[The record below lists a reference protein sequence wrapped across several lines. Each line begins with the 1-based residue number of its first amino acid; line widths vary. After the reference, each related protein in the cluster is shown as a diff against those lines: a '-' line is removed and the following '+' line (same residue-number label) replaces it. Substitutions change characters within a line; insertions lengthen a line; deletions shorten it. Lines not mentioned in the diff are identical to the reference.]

1 MNKFFK
7 AVAAVA
13 LGTVMMC
20 GFAACGGG
28 DGVGGTDA
36 EGNKIVKIMVHVDE
50 STAEGK
56 AYKKRVDAFNA
67 AYKEQKI
74 KASITFKARTTGVGG
89 YESTITNKFAEG
101 TLDDIIAFDAPNCAA
116 YADKH
121 ILYDI
126 SEIVP
131 AETQSKFYSTS
142 LNTYDGKLYGLPI
155 QESSSGI
162 YYNKS
167 ILSAAGVDVSSYTV
181 DNPWTFEQF
190 EAVCKKL
197 KDAGKTPLDLQLY
210 NARDEMAPYLLY
222 PFIYAAGG
230 EFTSADGLT
239 ATGYMNSDKTKSGF
253 EFLKGLVEKGYT
265 SNAEGPVGATDFFD
279 GKVAMYLS
287 SGWTIPDLDNKYPAV
302 FGNHDRSTW
311 GLLPYPMKE
320 QKASATGS
328 WSFGITNNGVK
339 DKSAAKELLL
349 WMTSPESSKVIT
361 DATGMIPARTDVET
375 NYAAGSPEDVLMQ
388 QLSKT
393 GKARPATVA
402 YPNFSSN
409 FCSVIYS
416 FATQQTAVTCNLTDV
431 LNSRTN
437 ELQAEMN
444 KHSKH

>member
-1 MNKFFK
+1 MKKFFK

-13 LGTVMMC
+13 LGAVMTC
-20 GFAACGGG
+20 GFAACGGN
-28 DGVGGTDA
+28 DGPGGTDS

-50 STAEGK
+50 RSAEGK
-56 AYKKRVDAFNA
+56 AYKQRVDAFNV

-89 YESTITNKFAEG
+89 YESNITNKFNEG

-155 QESSSGI
+155 QESSAGI

-167 ILSAAGVDVSSYTV
+167 VFDAAGVAVPNCTV
-181 DNPWTFEQF
+181 ENPWTFEQF
-190 EAVCKKL
+190 EAVCKQL
-197 KDAGKTPLDLQLY
+197 KDKGQTPLDLQLY
-210 NARDEMAPYLLY
+210 NAQDEMAPYLLY

-239 ATGYMNSDKTKSGF
+239 ATGYMNSEKTKSGF

-265 SNAEGPVGATDFFD
+265 SKPEGPVGKTDFFD
-279 GKVAMYLS
+279 GNVAMFLS
-287 SGWTIPDLDNKYPAV
+287 SGWTIPELDHSYPIK
-302 FGNHDRSTW
+302 FPNRTTW

-320 QKASATGS
+320 KKASATGS
-328 WSFGITNNGVK
+328 WSFGITNNGVT

-375 NYAAGSPEDVLMQ
+375 NYAAGSPEDVLMK
-388 QLSKT
+388 QLSTT

-402 YPNFSSN
+402 YPNFSSC

-416 FATQQTAVTCNLTDV
+416 FATQQTAATCNLTET
-431 LNSRTN
+431 LNSRTS
-437 ELQAEMN
+437 ELQSEMN
-444 KHSKH
+444 KHSRH